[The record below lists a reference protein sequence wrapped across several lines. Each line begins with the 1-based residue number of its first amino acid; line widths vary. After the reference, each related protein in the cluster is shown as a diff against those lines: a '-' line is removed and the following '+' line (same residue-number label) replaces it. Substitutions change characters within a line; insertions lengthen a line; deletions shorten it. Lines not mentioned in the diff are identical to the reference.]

1 MDPITGSTILS
12 TKSLKSLY
20 NLIGIPNNA
29 TMTLLYQGSRDGFNV
44 SALHSKVDGINGT
57 LTVIQTP
64 NLNIFGGYT
73 GADWSGNWG
82 SKYDSTAFL
91 FSLVNNYS
99 IPVKMNVINPYYA
112 IYASFYYGPVFGSG
126 YDLYTLLYYYNSKY
140 GYSNFGY
147 NYEYPYFIKTQAEAQ
162 SFLAGS
168 YTFNFDELEVYSLSI
183 DGK

>member
-20 NLIGIPNNA
+20 NLIGIPSNVAMN
-29 TMTLLYQGSRDGFNV
+29 LLYQGSRDGFNY
-44 SALHSKVDGINGT
+44 AEFHSKVDGINGT

-73 GADWSGNWG
+73 GADWSGNYAY
-82 SKYDSTAFL
+82 KYDSTAFL
-91 FSLVNNYS
+91 FSLVNNFS
-99 IPVKMNVINPYYA
+99 IPVKMNIFNPNNA
-112 IYASFYYGPVFGSG
+112 IYASPYYGPTFGSG
-126 YDLYTLLYYYNSKY
+126 HDLMSLYYYNSKN
-140 GYSNFGY
+140 GYSNLGY
-147 NYEYPYFIKTQAEAQ
+147 NYEYPYFIKTQ

-168 YTFNFDELEVYSLSI
+168 YAFNFTDLEVYSLSI